1 MRFHRLNSFFFLCFQ
16 PSSNDTSDEELD
28 EEEGGDDDDD
38 DEPEGEEVNQGEED
52 RISGHSLD
60 TVDFHERTWRHCELP
75 VSRGYCC
82 LINFQFNFQF
92 VLS

>member
-1 MRFHRLNSFFFLCFQ
+1 MNSFFFLCFQ

-28 EEEGGDDDDD
+28 EEEGEGDDTGD

-82 LINFQFNFQF
+82 LINFQFNYQF